1 MKMMKRILCC
11 LLVLLLFVY
20 TACPAM
26 AAVPGLD
33 LSSPT
38 GDDAGNQLV
47 IWAVLLAVSAVG
59 IAVIAIVYFLKGTKK

>member
-1 MKMMKRILCC
+1 MKMMKKILCS

-26 AAVPGLD
+26 AAVPGMD

-47 IWAVLLAVSAVG
+47 IWAILLAISAVG
-59 IAVIAIVYFLKGTKK
+59 IAIIAIVYFLKGTKK

>member
-1 MKMMKRILCC
+1 M
-11 LLVLLLFVY
+11 LLLVY

-26 AAVPGLD
+26 AAVQGLD

-38 GDDAGNQLV
+38 GDDAGNALI

-59 IAVIAIVYFLKGTKK
+59 IAVVAIIYFLKGTKK